1 MAKAGD
7 RMTSVHTGETFVFI
21 KTAANTDGQQLVF
34 DMICE
39 PGGGAKGAPT
49 HIHPKQE
56 EHFHIR
62 KGVIEF
68 EVNGRSFFAYPGES
82 ITVPAGTP
90 HTWRNPSQK
99 EKAVFRCEIEPAGH
113 FEFMF
118 ESLCGLSQR
127 GMIGVDGSVSPLA
140 MARILHRYPDHL
152 YIVGIPF
159 WEQRLAFALLSPIA
173 KLMGYKELYT
183 YQFDQPA
190 AASIEPTHQ
199 MTGAD

>member
-7 RMTSVHTGETFVFI
+7 RMTSTHSGETFVFI
-21 KTAANTDGQQLVF
+21 KTAADTDGQQLVF
-34 DMICE
+34 DTICE

-56 EHFHIR
+56 ERFYIHE
-62 KGVIEF
+62 GVIEF
-68 EVNGRSFFAYPGES
+68 EFNGRNFFAYPGETV
-82 ITVPAGTP
+82 TVPAGTP

-99 EKAVFRCEIEPAGH
+99 EKAVFRCELEPAGQW
-113 FEFMF
+113 EFLF
-118 ESLCGLSQR
+118 ESMCAMSQR
-127 GMIGVDGSVSPLA
+127 GMLNADGTVPPLA
-140 MARILHRYPDHL
+140 MVRALHLYPDHL
-152 YIVGIPF
+152 YIAALPIWVQKVG
-159 WEQRLAFALLSPIA
+159 FALLSPIA

-190 AASIEPTHQ
+190 APTEPTPQ

>member
-21 KTAANTDGQQLVF
+21 KTAADTDGQQLVF

-49 HIHPKQE
+49 HLHPKQDE
-56 EHFHIR
+56 RFHIHE
-62 KGVIEF
+62 GVIEF
-68 EVNGRSFFAYPGES
+68 EVNGRNFFAYPGET
-82 ITVPAGTP
+82 ITVSAGTP

-99 EKAVFRCEIEPAGH
+99 EKAVFRCELEPAGQW
-113 FEFMF
+113 EFIF
-118 ESLCGLSQR
+118 ESLCGMSQR
-127 GMIGVDGSVSPLA
+127 GMLNADGTVPPLA
-140 MARILHRYPDHL
+140 MARALHLYPDHL
-152 YIVGIPF
+152 YIAALPIWVQKVG
-159 WEQRLAFALLSPIA
+159 FALLSPIA

-190 AASIEPTHQ
+190 RSNEPASQ
-199 MTGAD
+199 MIGAD